1 MANTRSDQNRRL
13 AEFHT
18 GLVDEL
24 LPEFFES
31 EYPKLTSFLEAYYDN
46 IQSPTANAFANQIH
60 DLYKIRNISSTDL
73 AYLDNIIA
81 EIGNGLQSSTFF
93 QQPRLMAR
101 LLASFYRSK
110 GSQISTEQ
118 FFKAFFGE
126 TVSIEYPKNNVFI
139 VGESRLG
146 ADSMRFIT
154 DDKRYQ
160 IFSILIKTGLSKS
173 DYESLY
179 TKFAHPAGFFLA
191 SDVVAQSEAVID
203 IRAGLSIDPLAQPEG
218 PTLVSSQAS
227 INIEPEFTSLTMT
240 NDTNILTGSLE
251 TLARYSDVSISTLN
265 TEFGTIGDVTSPN
278 SPTMDDTEADFSYDF
293 ETMDASMFTTYLND
307 SSL

>member
-1 MANTRSDQNRRL
+1 MSNIRSDQARRL
-13 AEFHT
+13 SEFHT

-31 EYPKLTSFLEAYYDN
+31 EYPKLTAFLEAYYDN
-46 IQSPTANAFANQIH
+46 IESSTANAFANQIH
-60 DLYKIRNISSTDL
+60 DLYKIRNISSVDL
-73 AYLDNIIA
+73 QYLDKIIA
-81 EIGNGLQSSTFF
+81 EIGNGLQSSAFF

-126 TVSIEYPKNNVFI
+126 SVSIEYPKNNIFV
-139 VGESRLG
+139 VGESQIG
-146 ADSMRFIT
+146 ADSMRYIT

-179 TKFAHPAGFFLA
+179 TKFVHPAGFFFA
-191 SDVVAQSEAVID
+191 SDVVAEGQAGID
-203 IRAGLSIDPLAQPEG
+203 IVPGLSQDPLAAPEG
-218 PTLVSSQAS
+218 PVLLTSNAT
-227 INIEPEFTSLTMT
+227 IEVEPQFTVLTMT
-240 NDTNILTGSLE
+240 NDTNVLTGSLE
-251 TLARYSDVSISTLN
+251 TLARYSDVSLSTLSS
-265 TEFGTIGDVTSPN
+265 EFGTLSDVTSPN
-278 SPTMDDTEADFSYDF
+278 SPTMDDETADFSYEF
-293 ETMDASMFTTYLND
+293 ETMDASMFTTYLED
-307 SSL
+307 SSS